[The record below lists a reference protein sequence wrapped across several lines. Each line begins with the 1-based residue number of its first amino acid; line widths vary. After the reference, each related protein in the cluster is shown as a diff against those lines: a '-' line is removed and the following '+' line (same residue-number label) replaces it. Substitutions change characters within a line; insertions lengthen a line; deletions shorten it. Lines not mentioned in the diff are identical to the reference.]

1 MLVSVVLRNI
11 FMFLQVQELNFV
23 FCGEGSI
30 HHTCTSSSMLDTN
43 VDLHFAGVKMH
54 LAKVFIV
61 PKKHRTMG
69 IYIVTT
75 LGGTGAVG

>member
-1 MLVSVVLRNI
+1 
-11 FMFLQVQELNFV
+11 
-23 FCGEGSI
+23 
-30 HHTCTSSSMLDTN
+30 MLDTN

-54 LAKVFIV
+54 LAEVFIV